1 MNKKIRI
8 GAVKNNLISVLNEY
22 LNSLHLEDIKDQRI
36 LTHYRFFK
44 GVELEISLMRWEDL
58 KINKNYFDIIICG
71 SDQWLESRHKSM
83 AILKYFNQDNC
94 RLSMLVKEKDLKKSQ
109 DYFEDK
115 KMATSFPVLAESYL
129 GIKKENIVYMTGSVE
144 SAVQLNWADFVFDI
158 VSTGNTARKNG
169 LIEYKKI
176 FEIGAI
182 LATTKIEIIPFMA
195 DVGLIPR
202 LNKRKIIGFDGMDNS
217 GKSTLSKHFSQ
228 TKIAGNP
235 TILVCPYS
243 GDIGS
248 KAGSLLN
255 NGKVIDWSVSVGL
268 NHWRCN
274 DHVSLVYDRNI
285 MTCLTELI
293 EHNIP
298 NDTIKKV
305 LEYWEPLPDILFYC
319 FVDLNTVLERANSR
333 KNKDIYD
340 MEDQIIKY
348 HTLYE
353 KAYNYIRENTNIEII
368 KIDTSRELAESILS
382 VENIISKNFDE

>member
-8 GAVKNNLISVLNEY
+8 GAVKNNLITVLNEY
-22 LNSLHLEDIKDQRI
+22 LRSLKLEEIKDQRV
-36 LTHYRFFK
+36 LTHSRAFK
-44 GVELEISLMRWEDL
+44 GVELEISLLRWEDL

-71 SDQWLESRHKSM
+71 SDQWLESGHKSM
-83 AILKYFNQDNC
+83 AILKYFNQNNC
-94 RLSMLVKEKDLKKSQ
+94 RLSMLVKEKDALKSE

-115 KMATSFPVLAESYL
+115 KIATSFPVLAESYL
-129 GIKKENIVYMTGSVE
+129 GVKKENIFYMSGSVE
-144 SAVQLNWADFVFDI
+144 SSVQLNWADFIFDI
-158 VSTGNTARKNG
+158 VSTGNTAKKNG
-169 LIEYKKI
+169 LVEYKKV
-176 FEIGAI
+176 FDIGAI

-195 DVGLIPR
+195 DIGLISP
-202 LNKRKIIGFDGMDNS
+202 LNKRKIIGFDGLDGS
-217 GKSTLSKHFSQ
+217 GKSTLSKHFAQ

-255 NGKVIDWSVSVGL
+255 NGKIIDWSVSVGL

-274 DHVSLVYDRNI
+274 NYVSMVYDRNI

-293 EHNIP
+293 EHNVSEDI
-298 NDTIKKV
+298 IQKV
-305 LEYWEPLPDILFYC
+305 LSYWEPLPDILFYC
-319 FVDLNTVLERANSR
+319 SVDLDVVLERARLR

-348 HTLYE
+348 HALYE
-353 KAYNYIRENTNIEII
+353 KAYLYIKEKTNIEII
-368 KIDTSRELAESILS
+368 KIDTSKELMGTISNI
-382 VENIISKNFDE
+382 ENILFDN